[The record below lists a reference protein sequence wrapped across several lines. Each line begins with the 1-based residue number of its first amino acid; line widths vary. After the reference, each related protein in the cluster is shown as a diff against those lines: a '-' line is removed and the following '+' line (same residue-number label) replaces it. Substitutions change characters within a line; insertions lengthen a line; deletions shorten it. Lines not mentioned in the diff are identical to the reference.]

1 MRKYGEKTNLSQR
14 LIDDHDHHVA
24 IVIFHSFLAQ
34 DLHDRFGKMVKGA
47 SEAPIVRKENGRMP
61 DVEDTRP
68 NGTQERDYKLN
79 KRVFVEE
86 LCRRVRVN

>member
-1 MRKYGEKTNLSQR
+1 
-14 LIDDHDHHVA
+14 
-24 IVIFHSFLAQ
+24 
-34 DLHDRFGKMVKGA
+34 MVKGA